1 MPRRL
6 LAALLVIATFAA
18 CSSPVPTASPSGGT
32 SSLAPS
38 ATATTTAPGAP
49 GTSSAPGTSVAPG
62 TSADPAATPP
72 PSSPPGGSPIP
83 VGSALD
89 PALAQRLQAVL
100 DRTVAKA
107 KIPGLSAAV
116 LLSDGRTWVGT
127 SGDRQLS
134 PARPVDQG
142 TVFAIAS
149 ITKTFVTAAV
159 MQLIDEG
166 KLSLSDHLSRWL
178 PAVQNAGR
186 ITIKELLGHT
196 SGIYNYFENPSYP
209 RVVFKDPK
217 KVWTFD
223 QIMAL
228 VKAPYCAP
236 GHCYHYSNTNFVLLG
251 RIVELV
257 TGDSLASEIA
267 RRFIGPL
274 SLDLTGYQPDDPTPA
289 DHAHGYTGATDWTR
303 NSKVIPSVSTATIAG
318 AAGAMFS
325 DPLDLARWASS
336 LYTGAVVPQAE
347 LSQMLQFQT
356 CHDNYG
362 LGTREYIINGR
373 VAYGHLGGLRGFS
386 DAMWYFP
393 AEGATVVLLSNLGI
407 WNLDAA
413 VRKLQSVLFSG
424 ITVPAPAFD
433 PSTNTR
439 NHDGV
444 TLRC

>member
-1 MPRRL
+1 MSRRL
-6 LAALLVIATFAA
+6 LAALLAIVAFAA

-32 SSLAPS
+32 GTPGPS
-38 ATATTTAPGAP
+38 AHATTTAPGAP
-49 GTSSAPGTSVAPG
+49 DATLAPSKSVAPG
-62 TSADPAATPP
+62 TSSDPAATP
-72 PSSPPGGSPIP
+72 SIAPPGGSPIP
-83 VGSALD
+83 GGSALD
-89 PALAQRLQAVL
+89 SALAQRLQGVL
-100 DRTVAKA
+100 DRTVAKV
-107 KIPGLSAAV
+107 KVPGLSAAIV
-116 LLSDGRTWVGT
+116 LADGRIWVGT
-127 SGDRQLS
+127 AGERQLK
-134 PARPVDQG
+134 PARPVDQN

-159 MQLIDEG
+159 MQLADEG
-166 KLSLSDHLSRWL
+166 ELSLSDHLSRWL
-178 PAVQNAGR
+178 PTFHNAGR

-196 SGIYNYFENPSYP
+196 SGVYNYFENPSYP
-209 RVVFKDPK
+209 RLAFKDPK

-257 TGDSLASEIA
+257 TGNSLASEIT
-267 RRFIGPL
+267 RRFTGPL
-274 SLDLTGYQPDDPTPA
+274 SLDQTGYQPDDPTSA
-289 DHAHGYTGATDWTR
+289 DRAHGYTGTTDWTR
-303 NSKVIPSVSTATIAG
+303 NSNVIPTMSTATVAG
-318 AAGAMFS
+318 AAGAMVS
-325 DPLDLARWASS
+325 DPLDLAHWASE
-336 LYTGAVVPQAE
+336 LYTGSVVPQAE
-347 LSQMLQFQT
+347 LSQMLQFQK

-362 LGTREYIINGR
+362 LGTREYIVNGR
-373 VAYGHLGGLRGFS
+373 VAYGHLGGLRGYS

-393 AEGATVVLLSNLGI
+393 AEGATIVLLSNLGI

-424 ITVPAPAFD
+424 ITVPPPAFD